1 MRILII
7 EDDDRIAKPLAEY
20 LKRQHHIV
28 DITTD
33 GIEGW
38 EWSQSGLYELILL
51 DLMLP
56 KLDGITLCQRLRAAA
71 SNAIIFMLTARDT
84 TDDKIIGL
92 DAGADDYLVKPF
104 ELKELAARIRALARR
119 SPDVRAPIL
128 IHGDLQ
134 LDPTI
139 QQVTYAGSMLSL
151 TPKEYMILEY
161 FLRNPNRIVTRST
174 ILDKLWEFDKS
185 SGEGSIKTHITNL
198 RNKLRAS
205 GSSEDLIENVY
216 GIGYRLGHNSE
227 GTGNRER
234 ATF

>member
-1 MRILII
+1 MRILIA
-7 EDDDRIAKPLAEY
+7 EDDDRIAQPLAEF
-20 LKRQHHIV
+20 LRRQHHIV

-33 GIEGW
+33 GLAAW
-38 EWSQSGLYELILL
+38 KWSQSALHELILL

-56 KLDGITLCQRLRAAA
+56 KLDGITLCKRLRTA
-71 SNAIIFMLTARDT
+71 SSNVLILMLTARDT
-84 TDDKIIGL
+84 TGDKIIGL

-119 SPDVRAPIL
+119 TPEIRPQIL

-134 LDPTI
+134 LDPAT
-139 QQVTYAGSMLSL
+139 QQVTYAGNIILL

-161 FLRNPNRIVTRST
+161 FLRNPNQVITRSA
-174 ILDKLWEFDKS
+174 ILDKLWDFDKS

-205 GSSEDLIENVY
+205 GSSEDLIENIY
-216 GIGYRLGHNSE
+216 GIGYRLGHK
-227 GTGNRER
+227 
-234 ATF
+234 

>member
-20 LKRQHHIV
+20 LRRQHHIV

-33 GIEGW
+33 GLQGW
-38 EWSQSGLYELILL
+38 EWFQSELYELVLL

-56 KLDGITLCQRLRAAA
+56 KLDGITLCQRLRTTS
-71 SNAIIFMLTARDT
+71 SNALILILTARDT
-84 TDDKIIGL
+84 TDDKIVGL

-119 SPDVRAPIL
+119 SPQIRPSIL

-134 LDPTI
+134 VDPAI
-139 QQVTYAGSMLSL
+139 QQVTYAGSILSL

-161 FLRNPNRIVTRST
+161 FLRNPNQVVTRSA

-205 GSSEDLIENVY
+205 GSSEDLIENIY
-216 GIGYRLGHNSE
+216 GIGYRLGHK
-227 GTGNRER
+227 
-234 ATF
+234 

>member
-20 LKRQHHIV
+20 LRRQHHIV

-33 GIEGW
+33 GLEGW

-56 KLDGITLCQRLRAAA
+56 KLDGITLCKRLRAAS
-71 SNAIIFMLTARDT
+71 SNALILMLTARDT

-119 SPDVRAPIL
+119 TPEIRSPIL
-128 IHGDLQ
+128 IHGEMQ
-134 LDPTI
+134 LDPAT
-139 QQVTYAGSMLSL
+139 QQVTYAGNIISL

-161 FLRNPNRIVTRST
+161 FLINPNQVVTRSA
-174 ILDKLWEFDKS
+174 ILDKLWELDKS

-198 RNKLRAS
+198 RNKLRAA
-205 GSSEDLIENVY
+205 GSSEDLIENIY
-216 GIGYRLGHNSE
+216 GIGYRLVKK
-227 GTGNRER
+227 
-234 ATF
+234 

>member
-1 MRILII
+1 MKILIV
-7 EDDDRIAKPLAEY
+7 EDDDRIAKPLAEF
-20 LKRQHHIV
+20 LKRQHHV
-28 DITTD
+28 VNITTD
-33 GIEGW
+33 GLEAW
-38 EWSQSGLYELILL
+38 EWSQSSLYELILL

-56 KLDGITLCQRLRAAA
+56 KLDGITLCKRLRAAS
-71 SNAIIFMLTARDT
+71 SNILILMLTARDT

-119 SPDVRAPIL
+119 SLEIRPQIL

-134 LDPTI
+134 LDPAT
-139 QQVTYAGSMLSL
+139 QQVTYTGNIISL

-161 FLRNPNRIVTRST
+161 FLKNPNQVVTRSV
-174 ILDKLWEFDKS
+174 IIDKLWDFDKS

-205 GSSEDLIENVY
+205 GSSEDLIENIY
-216 GIGYRLGHNSE
+216 GIGYRLGHN
-227 GTGNRER
+227 
-234 ATF
+234 